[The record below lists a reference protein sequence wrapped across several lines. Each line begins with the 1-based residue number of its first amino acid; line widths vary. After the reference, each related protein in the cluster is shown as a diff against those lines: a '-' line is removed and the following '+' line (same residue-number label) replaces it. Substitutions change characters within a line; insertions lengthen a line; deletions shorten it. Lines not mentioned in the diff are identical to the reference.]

1 MHINQI
7 AREYARA
14 IMQFASNDYSQ
25 VISFFDKISD
35 CIKNS
40 TTFSN
45 LLEHPAIPTDEKYS
59 AVMSLS
65 VSKLPQVVE
74 KVVRDLVLRRGVDL
88 VSLISGEMTVIY
100 KKQRGIKDAIVSSAS
115 PLSKQEQQAIT
126 ASIEK
131 NCGSKADITFLIDSN
146 LIAGYKIKIGDT
158 VLDNTIRRQL
168 QLVGDMLSFTNRV

>member
-1 MHINQI
+1 VHINQI

-14 IMQFASNDYSQ
+14 IMQFASRDYSQ

-45 LLEHPAIPTDEKYS
+45 LLEHPVIPTGEKFS

-65 VSKLPQVVE
+65 VSELPHVVE
-74 KVVRDLVLRRGVDL
+74 KVVHDLVLRRDVDL
-88 VSLISGEMTVIY
+88 ISLISREMTIIH
-100 KKQRGIKDAIVSSAS
+100 KKQTGIKDAIVSSAA
-115 PLSKQEQQAIT
+115 PLNDQEKRMIT

-131 NCGSKADITFLIDSN
+131 NCGSKADVSFLIDSN